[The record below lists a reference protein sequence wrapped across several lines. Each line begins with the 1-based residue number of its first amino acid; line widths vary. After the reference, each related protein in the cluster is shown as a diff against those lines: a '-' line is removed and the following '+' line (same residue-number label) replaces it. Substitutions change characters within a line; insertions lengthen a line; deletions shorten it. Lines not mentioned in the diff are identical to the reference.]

1 MSDSTNLPATVQPT
15 AAVAAFQ
22 SAGMLDVG
30 ALQIWTSFDPT
41 TPAGKAAI
49 VQHMQGDGATPVG
62 DSLNTIVEVAHV
74 LAHRVEL
81 LDESTGEI
89 QEADRIVL
97 IRADGS
103 AVACVSAGIKRS
115 LQIIT
120 SLYGLPPYDPPLALR
135 ITQKTTRK
143 GRRTYQLSPV
153 VSPTTP
159 ADAPAASSR
168 RR

>member
-1 MSDSTNLPATVQPT
+1 MSDTQNLPATT
-15 AAVAAFQ
+15 SAAPLTGFQ
-22 SAGMLDVG
+22 SNGLLDVG

-49 VQHMQGDGATPVG
+49 VMHMQGEGATPIG
-62 DSLNTIVEVAHV
+62 DSLNTIVEVQHV

-115 LQIIT
+115 LQLIT
-120 SLYGLPPYDPPLALR
+120 SLYGLPPYNPPMALR
-135 ITQKTTRK
+135 IMQKTTRK

-153 VSPTTP
+153 VSPTEPSDTP
-159 ADAPAASSR
+159 PASAR